1 MEAHNTMIRAK
12 ANIWLLETVW
22 ASEEELHPGRPGLSP
37 GEGLERQAGPRAGP
51 AKGRAVKPLGWE
63 VLKLPA
69 SVVVRGPSPHIC
81 GGVHPGRKPMLPLQH
96 PECPQRVKLLV
107 PRIHSNGTKKNP
119 TA

>member
-1 MEAHNTMIRAK
+1 MEAHNKKIRAK

-51 AKGRAVKPLGWE
+51 AKRQAGQRLGWA

-69 SVVVRGPSPHIC
+69 GVVVRGPSPQYVGACTLEGSPCSHSSTQS
-81 GGVHPGRKPMLPLQH
+81 VHR
-96 PECPQRVKLLV
+96 ESSC
-107 PRIHSNGTKKNP
+107 
-119 TA
+119 